1 MLVLNNANPVCLLT
15 LRPNFMNL
23 SRGLNPPKAFKSLIQ
38 FLLEPTIFEP
48 WLKFFKFGLSL
59 VKTI

>member
-23 SRGLNPPKAFKSLIQ
+23 SRGLNLTRGLNMVGSTENCTQ
-38 FLLEPTIFEP
+38 
-48 WLKFFKFGLSL
+48 FFK
-59 VKTI
+59 I